1 MVSLA
6 IVNYSV
12 KLVQWN
18 LPNPTVIPII
28 RMCRIRKVKMFKKT
42 LICVERLRRI
52 EIIPDST
59 GVEFG
64 RFHCIWLKRFQPW
77 YKIYSGNSFSFS
89 KSWKKFQ
96 LY

>member
-1 MVSLA
+1 MG
-6 IVNYSV
+6 
-12 KLVQWN
+12 
-18 LPNPTVIPII
+18 
-28 RMCRIRKVKMFKKT
+28 RIRKVKMYKKT

-77 YKIYSGNSFSFS
+77 YNIYSGKQLFFFQNLGRNSNFANVSIVFFLLFLS
-89 KSWKKFQ
+89 EKKS
-96 LY
+96 LE